1 MDRFFQEETDMSL
14 QTVLA
19 WLILSLAVITSNSE
33 AADLK
38 LPGGYAIVET
48 QPNERVITHGA
59 DVVVFGNVD
68 RYAVSGELV
77 IGVVT
82 KPKPPAEE
90 PNYYDDVRVGFFL
103 LDTKTG
109 MLAPGMDEA
118 SWNQLLKQL
127 GFRKIPELKSTC
139 PQK

>member
-1 MDRFFQEETDMSL
+1 MRFRIAI
-14 QTVLA
+14 A
-19 WLILSLAVITSNSE
+19 WLVLSLALVNPNSE

-68 RYAVSGELV
+68 RYAISGDFAV
-77 IGVVT
+77 GVVT
-82 KPKPPAEE
+82 KPKPPTEE
-90 PNYYDDVRVGFFL
+90 PDYYDDVRVGFFL

-109 MLAPGMDEA
+109 MLVQGMDEA
-118 SWNQLLKQL
+118 SWNQLLKRL
-127 GFRKIPELKSTC
+127 GVRKVPELKSTC
-139 PQK
+139 PEK